1 MPCKI
6 GTFVREHVATLDEQ
20 SSVQQAVDLMADQNV
35 GSLVVT
41 RDGVVVGLFTERD
54 LVKRVVSRRSNAQT
68 LPLKEVATM
77 TNLVTISHDRSCR
90 AAVEMM
96 RSNNC
101 RRLLVYQG
109 ERFLGLASLRTV
121 AYALVDQS
129 VGRNM
134 VANVFVGMGLL
145 AAVIVIVI
153 LGYLLPDMLH
163 IARNVTT
170 R

>member
-1 MPCKI
+1 MTSRI

-20 SSVQQAVDLMADQNV
+20 SSVQQAAELMADQNV

-41 RDGVVVGLFTERD
+41 RNGEVVGLFTERD
-54 LVKRVVSRRSNAQT
+54 LVTRVVSRQRDPET
-68 LPLKEVATM
+68 LPLKDVATM

-90 AAVEMM
+90 AAMQMM

-109 ERFLGLASLRTV
+109 DRFLGLASLRTV

-129 VGRNM
+129 VGRNTL
-134 VANVFVGMGLL
+134 ANVFVGMALV

-153 LGYLLPDMLH
+153 LVFLLPDMLD
-163 IARNVTT
+163 IAQDVTAQ
-170 R
+170 